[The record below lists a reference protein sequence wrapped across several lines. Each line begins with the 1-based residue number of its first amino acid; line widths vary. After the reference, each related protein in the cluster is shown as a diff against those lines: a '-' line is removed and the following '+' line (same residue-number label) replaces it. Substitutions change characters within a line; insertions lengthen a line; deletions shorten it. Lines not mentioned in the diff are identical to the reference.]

1 MARDIKKAVGRM
13 LTKKSNVGKPIYR
26 TKDGENVS
34 EKTVS
39 FKYKGQIIVIPSI
52 QDGQKRTQPEL
63 KRMLDAGTIKPIKS
77 GFKSYEEAGKYADK
91 RSRSLMRR

>member
-1 MARDIKKAVGRM
+1 
-13 LTKKSNVGKPIYR
+13 
-26 TKDGENVS
+26 
-34 EKTVS
+34 
-39 FKYKGQIIVIPSI
+39 
-52 QDGQKRTQPEL
+52 EL